1 MIYGLLVW
9 IGLVLV
15 TIFAK
20 TYAYVDGEAK
30 KGVGRLIGVII
41 GSVVVVLLI
50 IVGLKLIIHSI

>member
-1 MIYGLLVW
+1 M
-9 IGLVLV
+9 V

-41 GSVVVVLLI
+41 GSVIVVLLI